1 LTSIDDRKRA
11 LENKYIHDQELKFL
25 AEGRRNRLVAAWAA
39 PVVGKTDVDAYT
51 REVVDAFFAKG
62 GDAVYLKIRD
72 DLDAAGNPIS
82 DAELR
87 AKLDEFLAT
96 AVDQLTNA

>member
-1 LTSIDDRKRA
+1 MASIEDRKRA

-39 PVVGKTDVDAYT
+39 SVVGKTDVDAYT

-87 AKLDEFLAT
+87 AKLNEFLA
-96 AVDQLTNA
+96 AAEAELANG

>member
-1 LTSIDDRKRA
+1 MTSIDDRKRA

-25 AEGRRNRLVAAWAA
+25 AEGRRNRLAAAWAA
-39 PVVGKTDVDAYT
+39 PIVGKTDVDAYT
-51 REVVDAFFAKG
+51 NEVVDAFFTKG

-87 AKLDEFLAT
+87 AKLDEFLAAAEAE
-96 AVDQLTNA
+96 AVNG

>member
-1 LTSIDDRKRA
+1 MTSIDDRKRA
-11 LENKYIHDQELKFL
+11 LENKYVHDQELKFL

-39 PVVGKTDVDAYT
+39 PIVGKSDVDAYT
-51 REVVDAFFAKG
+51 KEVVDAFFAKG

-87 AKLDEFLAT
+87 AKLEELLAT
-96 AVDQLTNA
+96 AVEQLTNA